1 MAERMP
7 DELRPLEATEDA
19 VLGIPKHREEIV
31 HACERDNVDL
41 VDLSECLDR
50 DVTLRRVDGDREV
63 GRQRPRRRRPDHGE
77 GAPAGEFRLELRRHR
92 AQREL
97 HPHRGRPLILVFDLR
112 LRQRRLAV
120 HAPVDRLEL
129 LVDEA
134 PADETA
140 ELARDDRLVGRRHR
154 DVGVVPVA
162 EYAQAL
168 ELVALD
174 VDVPERVLAA
184 LLALL
189 DGIHCAPYVYG
200 GVVEAELL
208 VHLMPDRKAVT
219 VPAGDVDRVEAEHR
233 ARLHD
238 DVFEDFVEDV
248 TQVDVA
254 VRVRRAVVQDPEG
267 AVRGD
272 LAEALVHP
280 ELFPPGEHL
289 RLALREV
296 GLHGEGGFR
305 QVQRGFVVHG
315 SDHESYHGVPEAA
328 QGSERVALR
337 TDYGFFGARVATPLS
352 ESIET
357 LNWSRKSRP
366 RRPSKVPCSMSCAMT
381 RSLLTFAPPTSRE
394 SSTADCTF
402 AVPVAPRIWPACPC
416 VSDTPAAASARGLMT
431 VLSAPVSSISLTE
444 VPPLIVAFTTIAC
457 PFTNLISLEPAPL
470 AAAPVPAGPLGD
482 GGAFLSPRGTAV
494 AR

>member
-77 GAPAGEFRLELRRHR
+77 GTPAGEFRLELRRHR

-120 HAPVDRLEL
+120 HAPVDRLEP

-189 DGIHCAPYVYG
+189 KGIHCAPYVYG

-208 VHLMPDRKAVT
+208 VHLMLDRQAVT

-248 TQVDVA
+248 PQMDVA

-280 ELFPPGEHL
+280 ELLPPGEHL
-289 RLALREV
+289 RLALRKV

-305 QVQRGFVVHG
+305 QGQRGFVVHG
-315 SDHESYHGVPEAA
+315 SDHESY
-328 QGSERVALR
+328 
-337 TDYGFFGARVATPLS
+337 
-352 ESIET
+352 
-357 LNWSRKSRP
+357 
-366 RRPSKVPCSMSCAMT
+366 
-381 RSLLTFAPPTSRE
+381 
-394 SSTADCTF
+394 
-402 AVPVAPRIWPACPC
+402 PVAPRIWPACPC
-416 VSDTPAAASARGLMT
+416 VSDTPAATSARGLIT
-431 VLSAPVSSISLTE
+431 VLSAPVSSISFTE

-457 PFTNLISLEPAPL
+457 PFTNLISVEPAPL
-470 AAAPVPAGPLGD
+470 AGAPVPAGALGD